1 MIEMPGSDVVEV
13 MEGDEGEVEVGRHA
27 DVGRQ
32 LLQTR
37 VRELK
42 RESQAVIVGPEVTVA
57 KAVALMLK
65 KKVSAVLVVDTKK
78 PKKLI
83 GIFTERD
90 FVERSQSTRGL
101 SRLPVKKFMSKNPE
115 SVRAKDSVAY
125 AINKM
130 SVSRFRHV
138 PVVDELGVPTGMV
151 SARDVIDFI
160 CELCPEELLNLPP
173 DARNAIPRDREG
185 P

>member
-1 MIEMPGSDVVEV
+1 MIDVPASNVVEA
-13 MEGDEGEVEVGRHA
+13 MEGDEGELEVGRHA

-32 LLQTR
+32 LLQT
-37 VRELK
+37 VIGELK
-42 RESQAVIVGPEVTVA
+42 RESQAVSVGPDTTVG
-57 KAVALMLK
+57 KAVELMLK
-65 KKVSAVLVVDTKK
+65 KDVSAVLIVDRKK

-90 FVERSQSTRGL
+90 FMKRALTARGVAKQ
-101 SRLPVKKFMSKNPE
+101 PVKKFMTKDPE
-115 SVRAKDSVAY
+115 SLRAKDSVAY
-125 AINKM
+125 AVNKM

-138 PVVDELGVPTGMV
+138 PVVDERGVPKGMV
-151 SARDVIDFI
+151 SARDVIDFV

-173 DARNAIPRDREG
+173 DSRHAVPRDQEG